1 MYTTPLSVEYIRRVL
16 QRVADEPNVRGI
28 VFLFKGATVSLA
40 QAQSLAALFRRFH
53 EWDHARNSGGVNAR
67 AKRIIVYLEEM
78 TGASYAA
85 AAAADY
91 IVAPPLTEFDEI
103 LRVVENGKNFLAAEI
118 LKPQEMRLS
127 PDRRPRFR
135 DGQLHRHIL
144 KLPNATVGGQGDQ
157 QCARRNT
164 ATSIPDPP

>member
-1 MYTTPLSVEYIRRVL
+1 MPWYYDYLPMYSTPLSIEYIRRVL

-28 VFLFKGATVSLA
+28 VFLFKGTTISLA

-67 AKRIIVYLEEM
+67 AKRIIVYLEDM

-91 IVAPPLTEFDEI
+91 IVAPPLTEWDVKGLVVQPTYLKQTLARLGIEFDVV
-103 LRVVENGKNFLAAEI
+103 RVAPWKTAMDSLMHDHMSDAERAA
-118 LKPQEMRLS
+118 
-127 PDRRPRFR
+127 
-135 DGQLHRHIL
+135 
-144 KLPNATVGGQGDQ
+144 V
-157 QCARRNT
+157 
-164 ATSIPDPP
+164 